1 MDHAED
7 HTCICPAGDMCV
19 VMAYLLCLDPN
30 MAVSPDK
37 DLHRHLLTLEKE
49 EEVDADVKR
58 YRMPYLEKLA
68 LMLVDNE
75 RNGPEVCMR
84 SNTDCLKLAADDE
97 QQFQPLRQSIIYLFS
112 VLVSHDD
119 PITRAILLHSGI
131 ILPSIIHF
139 SHYLTNPLYEDD
151 EEFMDSPQLVSW

>member
-1 MDHAED
+1 
-7 HTCICPAGDMCV
+7 MCV

-84 SNTDCLKLAADDE
+84 SNTATA
-97 QQFQPLRQSIIYLFS
+97 
-112 VLVSHDD
+112 
-119 PITRAILLHSGI
+119 
-131 ILPSIIHF
+131 
-139 SHYLTNPLYEDD
+139 
-151 EEFMDSPQLVSW
+151 